1 MANNEKNNGNCGIRM
16 MTQRERYEYFRKEV
30 NSVKSKLMEAS
41 TTEAVETAINSLAV
55 LMEKSVKD
63 NQLKKIYN
71 WTADINGTV
80 RAVKMHDCTRKE
92 MICLLDKMLEN
103 VESLISE
110 EKSHEQVE
118 KLRKLFLVCADNAET
133 IAKIIDI
140 NKIVG

>member
-1 MANNEKNNGNCGIRM
+1 
-16 MTQRERYEYFRKEV
+16 
-30 NSVKSKLMEAS
+30 MEAS

-118 KLRKLFLVCADNAET
+118 KLRKLFLACADNAEA